1 MTSYPIIKQ
10 FYSLGIQKLSG
21 YAIHF
26 AVSSFLLLMLV
37 FVYIPITHLEF
48 AVPDDTWMLLKNME
62 VRPHA
67 YSFDYFYKVFT
78 TINDNQYSPLITLY
92 YHLIYRIN
100 GYDPYYY
107 HLFSFILHCLNT
119 FIVGVLGYRL
129 MVTFKIPNR
138 LFNTYAIALIWAV
151 HPLNVEPTTW
161 ISAVKIGWFCFFSLL
176 SFLYFMKAY
185 ENNRHLNYLVSTLFF
200 LLSCFCKEQSII
212 TPFVFLTFVL
222 CHKMQTGNS
231 IFKPERYMIYACLMF
246 VITLSFAILTYRA
259 NNLSSTD
266 YTPIVHYSVFKR
278 IAISFYC
285 LNFYLTSFMFPV
297 GLHYHYTYPLQPND
311 AVPLLMIIYPL
322 LLVICFIFIGALI
335 KSSIYKY
342 YYLFCFLFFAF
353 EICLVMQIIP
363 MTRPAVMAD
372 RYMYLPLF
380 PLLLIVI
387 PFLSD
392 WLSKFRS
399 NYKVSAGVAFL
410 FLSYILVL
418 IIYSQQL
425 VSNWKYFN
433 LII

>member
-1 MTSYPIIKQ
+1 MQRFSD
-10 FYSLGIQKLSG
+10 

-26 AVSSFLLLMLV
+26 ALSSFLLLMLF

-62 VRPHA
+62 VRPDA
-67 YSFDYFYKVFT
+67 YSLEYFYKVFT
-78 TINDNQYSPLITLY
+78 AINDNQYSPLITLY
-92 YHLIYRIN
+92 YHLIYKIN

-119 FIVGVLGYRL
+119 AIVGALGYRL
-129 MVTFKIPNR
+129 MVAFNIPNR
-138 LFNTYAIALIWAV
+138 LLNTYVIALIWAV

-161 ISAVKIGWFCFFSLL
+161 IAAVKIGWFCFFSLL

-185 ENNRHLNYLVSTLFF
+185 EKNRHFSFCVSTLFF

-231 IFKPERYMIYACLMF
+231 VLKLETYVMYVCLMF
-246 VITLSFAILTYRA
+246 VITFSFAVLTYSA

-266 YTPIVHYSVFKR
+266 YTPIAHYSVFKR

-285 LNFYLTSFMFPV
+285 LNFYLTSFMLPV
-297 GLHYHYTYPLQPND
+297 GLHYHYAYPIQPND
-311 AVPLLMIIYPL
+311 AIPLLMIIYPL
-322 LLVICFIFIGALI
+322 LLVICFLFIGYLM
-335 KSSIYKY
+335 KSSAYKY
-342 YYLFCFLFFAF
+342 YYLFCFLFFVF

-380 PLLLIVI
+380 SLLLIAI

-392 WLSKFRS
+392 WLSKFS
-399 NYKVSAGVAFL
+399 TNYKVSAIAALL
-410 FLSYILVL
+410 FLSYILFL

-425 VSNWKYFN
+425 VLNWKHFN
-433 LII
+433 LIA